1 MSTTNT
7 AMVDHDPA
15 DGPTV
20 AFVLDGRLHVFDA
33 MVFTSGRG
41 RIDPRPWLGRP
52 MVELVAASDRE
63 RVGAALRD
71 ASGPAGVS
79 AQLDVELELQA
90 DEVAVRL
97 RISPGSR
104 FVHVAVEPKPVAPS
118 PTLAQPP
125 EESETEPSNRL
136 EYIGMVA
143 SRISHDF
150 KNLLAAI
157 LVNAEFLSR
166 ESDDPAL
173 VVEVSDEIIVAT
185 ERARELIEQILG
197 HAGAKGDATVLV
209 DLNELTHEMGRLLD
223 VSTPP
228 TVVMRFDLGEEIPQV
243 RGRPARLRQ
252 LVMNFIV
259 NAAEAIGEEVGAIM
273 LTTRLVEADRD
284 LLVRSRTRAVPG
296 PGRFVCL
303 SIEDTGPGLDEQTA
317 RKIFDPFFTTKKTG
331 HGLGLSASLTIVEEH
346 GGALLLE
353 PTPGHGATF
362 RVLLPAVVVDE
373 RPSLGMVKTASS
385 REFRGH
391 TVLVI
396 DDDELLRSSTS
407 RTLTAR
413 GVDVLSARDGLEGID
428 VFSEEHARISCV
440 LLDMGMPYIKGSD
453 VFDELRGIDSRVPI
467 VFVSGHAEEELYEH
481 QSVRDADGLL
491 LKPFRDEQL
500 VDTLARVLD
509 APPRR

>member
-1 MSTTNT
+1 MALGSEER
-7 AMVDHDPA
+7 
-15 DGPTV
+15 GPSV
-20 AFVLDGRLHVFDA
+20 FFILDGRHHVYDA
-33 MVFTSGRG
+33 MVHAPGPARL
-41 RIDPRPWLGRP
+41 DPRPAIGRP
-52 MVELVAASDRE
+52 MIDLVGEEDRE
-63 RVGAALRD
+63 QLGAALRD
-71 ASGPAGVS
+71 ATGASGTSSELVAV
-79 AQLDVELELQA
+79 LELGPSPRP
-90 DEVAVRL
+90 VRL
-97 RISPGSR
+97 RVSPGGR
-104 FVHVAVEPKPVAPS
+104 FVHVAAEPLEDAVAE
-118 PTLAQPP
+118 P
-125 EESETEPSNRL
+125 EEEDDDDEDDDGADGQPSNRL

-157 LVNAEFLSR
+157 MVNAEFLRR

-173 VVEVSDEIIVAT
+173 VCEVSDEIVVAT

-209 DLNELTHEMGRLLD
+209 DLNDLTHEMGRLLD

-228 TVVMRFDLGEEIPQV
+228 TVVMRFDLGAGLPPL

-259 NAAEAIGEEVGAIM
+259 NAAEAIGDEVGAIM
-273 LTTRLVEADRD
+273 ISTRLVDADRE
-284 LLVRSRTRAVPG
+284 LLSRSRTHVVPP
-296 PGRFVCL
+296 PGRYVCL
-303 SIEDTGPGLDEQTA
+303 SVEDTGPGLDDETA
-317 RKIFDPFFTTKKTG
+317 GKIFEPFFTTKSSG

-353 PTPGHGATF
+353 PAPGHGATF
-362 RVLLPAVVVDE
+362 RVLLPAVAVEAAEVRPVVRDL
-373 RPSLGMVKTASS
+373 SG

-396 DDDELLRSSTS
+396 DDDDLLRSSTS
-407 RTLTAR
+407 RALTMR

-428 VFSEEHARISCV
+428 VFSEQHARISCV

-453 VFDELRGIDSRVPI
+453 VYDELRGIDPRVPI

-481 QSVRDADGLL
+481 RSVREADALL
-491 LKPFRDEQL
+491 LKPFRDDDL
-500 VDTLARVLD
+500 IDTLVRVLGGT
-509 APPRR
+509 PGK